1 MQFEVNG
8 QDYFFNFIEEESRWY
23 VFARSLTGV
32 QKVPV
37 YEDNPKST
45 RIGLSED
52 GRHKIPN

>member
-8 QDYFFNFIEEESRWY
+8 QDYFFNFVEEESRWY

-37 YEDNPKST
+37 YEDNPKYV
-45 RIGLSED
+45 RIGMLEE
-52 GRHKIPN
+52 GHKIPN